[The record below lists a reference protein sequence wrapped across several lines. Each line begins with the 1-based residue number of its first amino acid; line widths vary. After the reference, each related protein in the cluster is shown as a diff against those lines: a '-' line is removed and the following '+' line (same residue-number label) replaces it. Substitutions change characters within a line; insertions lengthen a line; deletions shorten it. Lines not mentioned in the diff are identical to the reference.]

1 MYVNCIRMERECSK
15 KEVSEREREKKKKT
29 VHGDDVAGR
38 TVGER
43 AIARYRALE
52 ALDDHRTTPIPFS
65 TARIFAEIP
74 ICLPQLNPNLSQCPH
89 CKTQSSMN
97 SIQWS

>member
-1 MYVNCIRMERECSK
+1 MYVNCIRVDRECSK
-15 KEVSEREREKKKKT
+15 KEMIQRERT
-29 VHGDDVAGR
+29 VHGNDVACG

-52 ALDDHRTTPIPFS
+52 ALDDHRATPIPFS

-89 CKTQSSMN
+89 CKTQSSMT
-97 SIQWS
+97 SIQ